1 MAIGFPAYH
10 EETVRFRGVPRAN
23 LRRAAEDAID
33 DIGWTW
39 RREGRWRFVASV
51 PPSVGLM
58 GILIVFW
65 GERLIV
71 AVGDEELWVRSEGSF
86 PLQWLDFGKHQT
98 NINLFLRRVEDFL
111 DD

>member
-10 EETVRFRGVPRAN
+10 EETVRFRNISRQG
-23 LRRAAEDAID
+23 LHRAAEDAIAAL
-33 DIGWTW
+33 GWTW
-39 RREGRWRFVASV
+39 RREGRWRLVASV
-51 PPSVGLM
+51 PPSML
-58 GILIVFW
+58 GIIVLW

-71 AVGDEELWVRSEGSF
+71 EVEDGGLRVRSEGSF

-98 NINLFLRRVEDFL
+98 NIHQFLRRVEDYL